1 MMDKS
6 IKKCPK
12 CGCICSSEQEYC
24 LNGHRLEVL
33 PEFLNNA
40 SKDFFTDFFSF
51 INPKSN
57 KGNK

>member
-1 MMDKS
+1 MDKS

-12 CGCICSSEQEYC
+12 CGCTCSSEQEYC

-33 PEFLNNA
+33 PEFLNPT

-51 INPKSN
+51 INPKNNSR
-57 KGNK
+57 